1 MDALK
6 RAAFITV
13 AAVLTLTAAAC
24 SQEAS
29 STSPSSASPGGTEKA
44 AVKEYSVFITR
55 SLADYP
61 GSTRV
66 GDIIDKET
74 NVKLKREYLVGDLD
88 TKIGVMIAS
97 GQYPDLLDGGT
108 STSKLVNAGAYIPLD
123 DLVDKYAPN
132 LKKLY
137 GPLWNK
143 LKQPDG
149 KVYYM
154 PGWVPHEEGDKAPI
168 LGTPQTGFWIQKA
181 VMKEF
186 NYPKIKTLDE
196 YFDLIERYAK
206 KYPEIEGGKTIGF
219 EGIMEGTR
227 KADLVNPPFFL
238 SGYPNDGAAIANKV
252 DGGFKVDTFQDK
264 EMSKRYYQKLN
275 EINAKGLLDQ
285 EMFVMNY
292 DQYIAKL
299 TSGRVLG
306 LSDQRYQVGKAIDIL
321 DKEKPERSFMPL
333 PLVYDTSIKEQYT
346 SPLTMGTSTGMGI
359 SKNAKDPV
367 GLIKYLDHI
376 AKQETQLLI
385 SWGVKDVDYK
395 VDEKGRFYRTPE
407 MIAKF
412 KDPEYKKQ
420 WGGDYFLGFPVSVG
434 YWADGNA
441 ARADNQVE
449 LLTATYNDIDK
460 EIIKAYGISSYNDL
474 FSKPEPRKYFP
485 LFDITLE
492 KGGKAEVTK
501 QKMDELLTTY
511 IPRLILSNPADYN
524 KVWDEYTGKFK
535 NLDTKSYVDE
545 LQKAVDYRM
554 KNW

>member
-1 MDALK
+1 MKASKKAIFVTL
-6 RAAFITV
+6 I
-13 AAVLTLTAAAC
+13 AVLALTTAAC
-24 SQEAS
+24 SQSDSKPS
-29 STSPSSASPGGTEKA
+29 STNSGGNVKA
-44 AVKEYSVFITR
+44 EPKEYSVFITR

-97 GQYPDLLDGGT
+97 GQYPDLLDGGS
-108 STSKLVNAGAYIPLD
+108 STSKLINAGAYLPLD
-123 DLVDKYAPN
+123 DLVDEYAPN

-137 GPLWNK
+137 GDLWNK

-149 KVYYM
+149 KVYFL
-154 PGWVPHEEGDKAPI
+154 PAWVPHEEGDKAPL

-186 NYPKIKTLDE
+186 NYPKIQTLDE
-196 YFDLIERYAK
+196 YFDLIEKYAK

-219 EGIMEGTR
+219 EGIMEGSR

-238 SGYPNDGAAIANKV
+238 AGYPNDGVAIADKV

-275 EINAKGLLDQ
+275 EVNAKGLLDQ

-306 LSDQRYQVGKAIDIL
+306 MSDQRYQVGKAIDIL
-321 DKEKPERSFMPL
+321 DNEKPERSFMPL
-333 PLVYDTSIKEQYT
+333 PLVYDSSIKEQYT
-346 SPLTMGTSTGMGI
+346 PPLTMGTTSGMGI
-359 SKNAKDPV
+359 SKKAKDPV
-367 GLIKYLDHI
+367 GIIKYLDYI
-376 AKQETQLLI
+376 AKQDTQILL
-385 SWGVKDVDYK
+385 SWGELDVDYK
-395 VDEKGRFYRTPE
+395 VNEQGRFYRTDE
-407 MIAKF
+407 MITKF

-420 WGGDYFLGFPVSVG
+420 WGGDYFLGMPISVG
-434 YWADGNA
+434 YWVDGNA
-441 ARADNQVE
+441 ARADNQAE
-449 LLTATYNDIDK
+449 LLTATYNAIDK
-460 EIIKAYGISSYNDL
+460 EIIKAYGITSYNDL

-485 LFDITLE
+485 LFGVAFE
-492 KGGKAEVTK
+492 KGGKAELTQ
-501 QKMDELLTTY
+501 QKMDELMTSY
-511 IPRLILSNPADYN
+511 IPQLILSKPADYN
-524 KVWDEYTGKFK
+524 KVWDEYVEKFK
-535 NLDTKSYVDE
+535 ALDTKSYIDE
-545 LQKAVDYRM
+545 LQKAVDFRI